1 MKILQKV
8 ESYFKTNI
16 RKSRT
21 GRNFFLIALITFL
34 SLTKNSY
41 SQEFLPE
48 KKSQNNELFV
58 YFFPSS
64 ESGVRYVINAKQI
77 DLLTRI
83 EIEKEVANR
92 KLKLQTA
99 INDSLAKENKSLN
112 KQLFLA
118 EEELKGTDKIDNLT
132 TAVISLKDENTE
144 DYQKK
149 IKNGKTWNT
158 VLICGIP
165 VSFGL
170 GIALTAY
177 IYSTTNGN

>member
-8 ESYFKTNI
+8 ESLFKESIAKN
-16 RKSRT
+16 KL
-21 GRNFFLIALITFL
+21 GRNSFLIVLMLFL
-34 SLTKNSY
+34 CLTKNSY
-41 SQEFLPE
+41 SQEFSTE
-48 KKSQNNELFV
+48 KKLVDNETHI

-64 ESGVRYVINAKQI
+64 EPGVRYVINAEQI

-83 EIEKEVANR
+83 ELEKEAANR
-92 KLKLQTA
+92 KLKLQSE
-99 INDSLAKENKSLN
+99 INDSLIKENKSLN

-118 EEELKGTDKIDNLT
+118 EEELKGTDKIDTLT
-132 TAVISLKDENTE
+132 TAVISLKDENTK
-144 DYQKK
+144 DYKKK

-165 VSFGL
+165 ISFGL
-170 GIALTAY
+170 GIALTTY